1 MAFFEPL
8 PGLYLF
14 YLLVSRL
21 SDYLYT
27 GGDCCERQKI
37 CLNSWLFFEI
47 LLIQI

>member
-1 MAFFEPL
+1 MAFFERL

-21 SDYLYT
+21 SDYLYM

-37 CLNSWLFFEI
+37 CLNEWLF
-47 LLIQI
+47 L